1 MNITRNILHDWYR
14 SKGARTVADVQR
26 LAASEFG
33 LKLTA
38 DKVVKILHDQIP
50 RERWYQTRIIA
61 AVKQI
66 FPGSF
71 VRKMSAGV
79 YSESG
84 FPDVLVIYDGR
95 YIGLEVKRPFLGAPS
110 PLQISTI
117 KEIQKAG
124 GVAAIVRMP
133 EEAVDLVNFA
143 MEDIQ

>member
-1 MNITRNILHDWYR
+1 MNITRNILHSWYR

-33 LKLTA
+33 LKLTT

-50 RERWYQTRIIA
+50 REQWYQTRIIA
-61 AVKQI
+61 AVKQL
-66 FPGSF
+66 FPGAF
-71 VRKMSAGV
+71 VRKMSAGG

-84 FPDVLVIYDGR
+84 FPDVLVIYDGL
-95 YIGLEVKRPFLGAPS
+95 YIGLEVKRPFLGVPS